1 MLAPCL
7 DLLKPLCEEDREGEV
22 SSLDKKSS
30 LDQTGCLSEKLRFG
44 ALLGEGQRVEE
55 LLSATDGQIW
65 EMRRKCARYGLLL
78 LRNVQGM
85 TATHFSDFMS
95 RWGRLQPDY
104 QVDQDMS
111 FEPSEST
118 ERSPMV
124 FGNGGAGE
132 HLYSDAWSWHFDGE
146 DMPWLHSYTSL
157 YCLIRPHEGHS
168 TGFAATNRCVDFMP
182 EELRFLLEGARAE
195 YSTDD
200 IVESYAA
207 SESEEAPIM
216 HEDFGK
222 QLKPI
227 LRRHSNFSEC
237 HALQIYDNRKRII
250 LRNGSELRG
259 EPARILSDALYA
271 FAVQP
276 AFQYLLPWQEHSL
289 VIWDN
294 QSCQHAVI
302 PYDYEAERRKM
313 WRVTTA
319 EDEPHTFWGGVS
331 AQDLDEGKAPW
342 ALRSQP

>member
-1 MLAPCL
+1 MYILMTLECLPKLTPSHTIILVKKTLGRSGLVWLGLAYHG
-7 DLLKPLCEEDREGEV
+7 LLLFAMG
-22 SSLDKKSS
+22 
-30 LDQTGCLSEKLRFG
+30 
-44 ALLGEGQRVEE
+44 
-55 LLSATDGQIW
+55 
-65 EMRRKCARYGLLL
+65 RYGLLL

-200 IVESYAA
+200 IVES
-207 SESEEAPIM
+207 
-216 HEDFGK
+216 
-222 QLKPI
+222 
-227 LRRHSNFSEC
+227 
-237 HALQIYDNRKRII
+237 
-250 LRNGSELRG
+250 
-259 EPARILSDALYA
+259 
-271 FAVQP
+271 
-276 AFQYLLPWQEHSL
+276 
-289 VIWDN
+289 
-294 QSCQHAVI
+294 
-302 PYDYEAERRKM
+302 
-313 WRVTTA
+313 
-319 EDEPHTFWGGVS
+319 
-331 AQDLDEGKAPW
+331 
-342 ALRSQP
+342 